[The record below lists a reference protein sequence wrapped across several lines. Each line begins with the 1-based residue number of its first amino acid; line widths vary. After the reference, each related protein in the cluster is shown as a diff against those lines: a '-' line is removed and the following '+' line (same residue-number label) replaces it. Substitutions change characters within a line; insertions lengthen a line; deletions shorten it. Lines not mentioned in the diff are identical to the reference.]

1 MKKYYAV
8 IKGRT
13 PGVYETWGG
22 RDGAQR
28 QVAGY
33 TGGLFLSFPTLEA
46 AQIWYKEKALNSGL
60 PAFLPKQQR
69 DQIKYSRRIEA
80 YQEGGK
86 TIIYLSTSQTR
97 NVGRCGWGIFVDH
110 PGKPKSHSGSM
121 NSVKS
126 YKFDL
131 IATKKALQYAS
142 EYEGSVI
149 AMNFNMVAKAFD
161 KGWPFDWRIDNWK
174 NSKRQSPQE
183 VELWKEILNLYEVVE
198 PVFLV
203 KPPYV
208 ELAGHKKANLLALR
222 ERKSISPNQPKS
234 RTPKWKPRR
243 KKIKMK
249 KSSNTYSSNPQCSYT
264 V

>member
-1 MKKYYAV
+1 MNKYYAV

-33 TGGLFLSFPTLEA
+33 TGGLFLSFQTLEA

-86 TIIYLSTSQTR
+86 TIIYLSTSQTH

-121 NSVKS
+121 NRVKC

-142 EYEGSVI
+142 EYEDTAI

-161 KGWPFDWRIDNWK
+161 KGWPFDWRINNWK

-183 VELWKEILNLYEVVE
+183 VELWKEILNLYESVE
-198 PVFLV
+198 PVLLV

-208 ELAGHKKANLLALR
+208 QVAGHKKANSLALH

-234 RTPKWKPRR
+234 RNLKWKPRR
-243 KKIKMK
+243 KKNKMK
-249 KSSNTYSSNPQCSYT
+249 KSLNIYSSMPQRSYT